1 MKALTPAA
9 GTAVMATGILSVG
22 LDLTGYRALAGVAL
36 LFAGA
41 LWAAFAATFAVRL
54 VCGTEQWR
62 HDAMTPAALTAVA
75 STCVLSTCLSLEGWR
90 VLAAVALALSAAL
103 WPMLLVPV
111 VHSWGR
117 RLPGVVFLVCAA
129 TQSLAVG
136 ACTLALLQG
145 ARWLCWASLV
155 LFGLGVALY
164 GLALAHFDRR
174 EVRTGAGDHWVAG
187 GALSISTLA
196 GAKLT
201 DACDPRG
208 PLGWLPVLHGPLRTV
223 TLVLL
228 VGSLAWLPVLVYA
241 EARWPRARYDIRRW
255 ATVFP
260 LGTTAVTCLVVA
272 ATAGLPAVETLG
284 RVLLWIAVTLWLL
297 TAVGAA
303 RQGDRGGSRDRKPSG

>member
-22 LDLTGYRALAGVAL
+22 LDLTGYTALSAIAL
-36 LFAGA
+36 VLACA
-41 LWAAFAATFAVRL
+41 LWAAFAVTFAVRL
-54 VCGTEQWR
+54 VCSTEQWR
-62 HDAMTPAALTAVA
+62 RDAVTPAALTGVA
-75 STCVLSTCLSLEGWR
+75 STCVLSTCLSLEKWR
-90 VLAAVALALSAAL
+90 VAAAVALALSAAL
-103 WPMLLVPV
+103 WPVLLVPV
-111 VHSWGR
+111 VHGWGR

-136 ACTLALLQG
+136 ASTLAVLEG
-145 ARWLCWASLV
+145 SRWLCWASLV

-164 GLALAHFDRR
+164 GLALTHFDRC

-187 GALSISTLA
+187 GALSISALA

-201 DACDPRG
+201 DASDPRG
-208 PLGWLPVLHGPLRTV
+208 PLGWVPVLHGPLRTV

-228 VGSLAWLPVLVYA
+228 VGSLVWLLVLAYA
-241 EARWPRARYDIRRW
+241 ETRWPRARYDIRRW

-260 LGTTAVTCLVVA
+260 LATTSVACLVIAV
-272 ATAGLPAVETLG
+272 TAGLPAAETLG

-303 RQGDRGGSRDRKPSG
+303 REGRRRSAGQSPDR